1 MRCPTCGNYAACEPG
16 GIRCVSGHMFLIKRV
31 LPRDHQLSG
40 RDSRNRV
47 RQRDLDANFVHPGR
61 ARELL
66 FDRLERLEALD
77 AYLRKPAAV
86 PASA

>member
-1 MRCPTCGNYAACEPG
+1 
-16 GIRCVSGHMFLIKRV
+16 MFLFKRI

-40 RDSRNRV
+40 RDARNRI
-47 RQRDLDANFVHPGR
+47 RQRDLDANMIRPGR
-61 ARELL
+61 SRELI

-77 AYLRKPAAV
+77 HYLKRPAAAV

>member
-1 MRCPTCGNYAACEPG
+1 
-16 GIRCVSGHMFLIKRV
+16 MFLIRKV

-40 RDSRNRV
+40 RDARNRI
-47 RQRDLDANFVHPGR
+47 RQLDLDANMIRPGR

-66 FDRLERLEALD
+66 FERLERLEALD
-77 AYLRKPAAV
+77 HYLKGPAAV